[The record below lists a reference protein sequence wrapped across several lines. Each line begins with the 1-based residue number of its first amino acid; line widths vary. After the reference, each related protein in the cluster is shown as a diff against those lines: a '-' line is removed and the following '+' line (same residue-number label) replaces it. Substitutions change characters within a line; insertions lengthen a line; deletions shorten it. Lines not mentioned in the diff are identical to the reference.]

1 MVADDTA
8 DDDDDDDDDDDEEED
23 DEDEDEDEVLLAAS
37 TQNLIKLFS
46 MVRNEAVE
54 SSFTEVVT
62 DRPGA
67 SKTFFPQLRIRVCF
81 GSPPRT
87 PG

>member
-1 MVADDTA
+1 MVADDKA
-8 DDDDDDDDDDDEEED
+8 DDDDDDEEEED
-23 DEDEDEDEVLLAAS
+23 EDDNDNDEDEDEGLLAAS
-37 TQNLIKLFS
+37 TQNLMKLFS
-46 MVRNEAVE
+46 IVRNEAVE
-54 SSFTEVVT
+54 SSFTVVVIE
-62 DRPGA
+62 RPGA